1 MSSFAKWLLNAI
13 PRAPKKSGILM
24 AVYFWWLD
32 YFTPAGRAF
41 ASLFLLAMFAGAV
54 PGFWA
59 AWIFCGLDFMYFL
72 ALVPS
77 LFMTA
82 RKSRFKTQNIVVK
95 NVFEGEKAVAFRH
108 GSDR

>member
-1 MSSFAKWLLNAI
+1 
-13 PRAPKKSGILM
+13 M

-59 AWIFCGLDFMYFL
+59 AWIFAGIDFLLFLGLVF
-72 ALVPS
+72 S
-77 LFMTA
+77 LFVTA
-82 RKSRFKTQNIVVK
+82 KRSKVWIECVSVNRVREGDRKSVV
-95 NVFEGEKAVAFRH
+95 
-108 GSDR
+108 